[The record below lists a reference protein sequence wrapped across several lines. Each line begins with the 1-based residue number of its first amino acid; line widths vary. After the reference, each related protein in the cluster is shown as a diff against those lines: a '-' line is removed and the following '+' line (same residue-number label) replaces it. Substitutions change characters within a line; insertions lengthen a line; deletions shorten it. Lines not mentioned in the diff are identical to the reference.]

1 MVIHLSGELVIA
13 MTNQELLQHA
23 YKHSDIVVIST
34 EWSTYEDCCI
44 TAIDDETV
52 EFTAVH
58 PLKGYEYDFAF
69 QHSSIKTV
77 ENITNNEGEQ

>member
-1 MVIHLSGELVIA
+1 

-44 TAIDDETV
+44 TALNDEW
-52 EFTAVH
+52 
-58 PLKGYEYDFAF
+58 
-69 QHSSIKTV
+69 SSLPYTR
-77 ENITNNEGEQ
+77 